1 MITMKRVYEPASP
14 TDGMRV
20 LIDRLWPRGVS
31 KRQARVDRWMREI
44 APTDGLRRWF
54 GHDPE
59 RYPEFRERYLVEL
72 SAHRSE
78 LRELASAAQQ
88 GPLTLLYAARDP
100 EHSNARVLWEILTE
114 AKARRS
120 SETLLP
126 RSGSRRSG
134 GTKTAR
140 RG

>member
-31 KRQARVDRWMREI
+31 KRQARVDRWMREL

-78 LRELASAAQQ
+78 LRELASTAQQ